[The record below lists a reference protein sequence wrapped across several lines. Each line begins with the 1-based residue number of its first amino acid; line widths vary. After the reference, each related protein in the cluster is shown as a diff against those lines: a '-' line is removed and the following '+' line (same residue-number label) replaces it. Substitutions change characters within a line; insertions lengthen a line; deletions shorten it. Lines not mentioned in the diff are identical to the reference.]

1 MSEVLFKYLVSLVA
15 ADPDLGLSLL
25 TGHRWDGVWKIL
37 ELSAEAGCSNPSHAE
52 TLFFD
57 TPFEQGYSGL
67 GPGKPM
73 AVCRA
78 SDLLSVGW

>member
-1 MSEVLFKYLVSLVA
+1 MPN
-15 ADPDLGLSLL
+15 DPDLGLSLQ
-25 TGHRWDGVWKIL
+25 TGHRQDGGVWKIL

-67 GPGKPM
+67 GPENPWLCAGHQT
-73 AVCRA
+73 
-78 SDLLSVGW
+78 SFL